1 MQVLALKYR
10 PKHFSELVG
19 QESVA
24 KTLSLALDNQ
34 RLANA
39 YLFSGLRG
47 SGKTSSSRIFA
58 RALMCETGPKA
69 VPCDTCIQCQ
79 SALNNHHIDI
89 IEMDGASNRGID
101 DVRNLIEQTRYK
113 PSFGRYK
120 IFIIDEVHMF
130 TTEAFNAL
138 LKTLEEPPSHVKFL
152 LATTDAL
159 KLPATILSR
168 TQHFRFKKIP
178 ENSVISHLKT
188 ILEKE
193 QVSYETSALEKL
205 AHSGQGS
212 LRDTI
217 TLLEQAINYCDNAIT
232 ESKVAEMLG
241 AIDRSVLED
250 FFQSLINQ
258 DEARL
263 QERYAILENY
273 ETESVLEE
281 MMLFLKAKLLSP
293 DSYSILLIERFFKII
308 MSSLSLLKEG
318 ANASFVLLL
327 LKMKFKEAL
336 KLKALDDA
344 ILELEQSKESVLK
357 PLNQNANA
365 SKQEP
370 KSTEKIEQA
379 ERIEGTEKKEKLET
393 RENTETLQTLMLS
406 AKDRI
411 FHNLFKQV
419 QTLVYERNYELGE
432 VFEKNIRFIDFDSQT
447 KTLTWESL
455 ATDKDKELLRER
467 FKIVKSIVDGVFGK
481 GENIKI
487 ALKHHLE
494 NKSTLETQEIKD
506 FKISSLREKILPKP
520 TIETTAETKEND
532 TKEAVGKA
540 LQTKEN
546 DTKEAVGK
554 ALQTKENDTKEA
566 VGKALQTKEN
576 DTKEAVGKAL
586 QTKENDTKETKE
598 TQPKQAPTALQEF
611 MANHSELIEEI
622 KSEFEIKSVELL

>member
-58 RALMCETGPKA
+58 RALMCEEGPKA
-69 VPCDTCIQCQ
+69 VPCDTCTQCQ

-308 MSSLSLLKEG
+308 MSGLSLLKEG

-344 ILELEQSKESVLK
+344 ILELEQSKESALK
-357 PLNQNANA
+357 PLSQNANA
-365 SKQEP
+365 FKQE
-370 KSTEKIEQA
+370 SAEKIEKPEKRESA
-379 ERIEGTEKKEKLET
+379 ETP
-393 RENTETLQTLMLS
+393 QTPMLS

-419 QTLVYERNYELGE
+419 QTLVYERNYELGA

-455 ATDKDKELLRER
+455 ATHKDKELLRER
-467 FKIVKSIVDGVFGK
+467 FKIVKSIVDRVFGK
-481 GENIKI
+481 GESIKI
-487 ALKHHLE
+487 ALKNHSE
-494 NKSTLETQEIKD
+494 NKSALEEIKE
-506 FKISSLREKILPKP
+506 FKFPYSKPKP
-520 TIETTAETKEND
+520 TTETTAEMKE
-532 TKEAVGKA
+532 
-540 LQTKEN
+540 
-546 DTKEAVGK
+546 
-554 ALQTKENDTKEA
+554 
-566 VGKALQTKEN
+566 
-576 DTKEAVGKAL
+576 
-586 QTKENDTKETKE
+586 KETKE
-598 TQPKQAPTALQEF
+598 AIEKETKEIQETQPKETPTALQEF
-611 MANHSELIEEI
+611 MTNYSDLIEEI

>member
-58 RALMCETGPKA
+58 RALMCEEGPKA

-263 QERYAILENY
+263 KERYAILENY

-379 ERIEGTEKKEKLET
+379 ERIEGTEKKEKPEKKENAET
-393 RENTETLQTLMLS
+393 PQTPMLS

-419 QTLVYERNYELGE
+419 QTLVYERNYELGA

-455 ATDKDKELLRER
+455 ATNKDKELLRER

-487 ALKHHLE
+487 ALKNHLE
-494 NKSTLETQEIKD
+494 NKSAREETKEVKD

-520 TIETTAETKEND
+520 TTETTAEMKEKEVQKNEIKEKEIKEND
-532 TKEAVGKA
+532 TKEV
-540 LQTKEN
+540 Q
-546 DTKEAVGK
+546 
-554 ALQTKENDTKEA
+554 
-566 VGKALQTKEN
+566 
-576 DTKEAVGKAL
+576 
-586 QTKENDTKETKE
+586 E
-598 TQPKQAPTALQEF
+598 TQPKETPTALQEF

>member
-58 RALMCETGPKA
+58 RALMCEEGPKA

-212 LRDTI
+212 LRDTL

-241 AIDRSVLED
+241 AIDRSVLEV

-281 MMLFLKAKLLSP
+281 MMLFLKAKLLRP

-357 PLNQNANA
+357 PINQNANA
-365 SKQEP
+365 PKQEP

-379 ERIEGTEKKEKLET
+379 KRVEGTEKIASAET
-393 RENTETLQTLMLS
+393 PQTPMLS

-419 QTLVYERNYELGE
+419 QTLVYERNYELGA

-455 ATDKDKELLRER
+455 AADKDKELLRER
-467 FKIVKSIVDGVFGK
+467 FKIVKGIVDGVFGK

-494 NKSTLETQEIKD
+494 NKSAREETKEVKD

-520 TIETTAETKEND
+520 TTETTAEMQEKETKEAAEKETKEKEVQEND
-532 TKEAVGKA
+532 TKEI
-540 LQTKEN
+540 Q
-546 DTKEAVGK
+546 
-554 ALQTKENDTKEA
+554 
-566 VGKALQTKEN
+566 
-576 DTKEAVGKAL
+576 
-586 QTKENDTKETKE
+586 E

>member
-58 RALMCETGPKA
+58 RALMCEEGPKA

-273 ETESVLEE
+273 ETEGVLEE

-344 ILELEQSKESVLK
+344 ILELEQT
-357 PLNQNANA
+357 PFNQSPSISYNAP
-365 SKQEP
+365 KQEP
-370 KSTEKIEQA
+370 KSAEKIEKP
-379 ERIEGTEKKEKLET
+379 EK
-393 RENTETLQTLMLS
+393 RENTEKIASAETPQTPMLS

-419 QTLVYERNYELGE
+419 QTLVYERNYELGA
-432 VFEKNIRFIDFDSQT
+432 VFEKSIRFIDFDSQT

-467 FKIVKSIVDGVFGK
+467 FKIVKGIVDGVFGK

-494 NKSTLETQEIKD
+494 NKSAREETKE
-506 FKISSLREKILPKP
+506 FKFPPLKPKP
-520 TIETTAETKEND
+520 TTETTAEIKEKEVQKNEIKEKEIKEND
-532 TKEAVGKA
+532 TKEV
-540 LQTKEN
+540 Q
-546 DTKEAVGK
+546 
-554 ALQTKENDTKEA
+554 
-566 VGKALQTKEN
+566 
-576 DTKEAVGKAL
+576 
-586 QTKENDTKETKE
+586 E
-598 TQPKQAPTALQEF
+598 TQPKEAPTALQEF

>member
-193 QVSYETSALEKL
+193 QVSYESSALEKL

-273 ETESVLEE
+273 ETEGVLEE

-293 DSYSILLIERFFKII
+293 DTYSILLVERFFKII

-344 ILELEQSKESVLK
+344 IVELEQT
-357 PLNQNANA
+357 PFNQSPSISYNAP
-365 SKQEP
+365 KQEF
-370 KSTEKIEQA
+370 KNIEKREKIEQ
-379 ERIEGTEKKEKLET
+379 IESIEK
-393 RENTETLQTLMLS
+393 RENTETPQTPMLS

-419 QTLVYERNYELGE
+419 QTLVYERNYELGA

-494 NKSTLETQEIKD
+494 NKNAPEETKEVKE
-506 FKISSLREKILPKP
+506 FKFPPLKPKL
-520 TIETTAETKEND
+520 TTETTAEMKEKE
-532 TKEAVGKA
+532 KEAVGKA

-546 DTKEAVGK
+546 DTKEV
-554 ALQTKENDTKEA
+554 QEKEI
-566 VGKALQTKEN
+566 Q
-576 DTKEAVGKAL
+576 
-586 QTKENDTKETKE
+586 E
-598 TQPKQAPTALQEF
+598 TQPKEVPTALQEF
-611 MANHSELIEEI
+611 MANHSNLIEEI

>member
-58 RALMCETGPKA
+58 RALMCEEGPKA
-69 VPCDTCIQCQ
+69 VPCDTCPQCQ

-258 DEARL
+258 DEVRL

-293 DSYSILLIERFFKII
+293 DAYSILLIERFFKII
-308 MSSLSLLKEG
+308 MSGLSLLKEG

-365 SKQEP
+365 FKQE
-370 KSTEKIEQA
+370 SAEKIEKP
-379 ERIEGTEKKEKLET
+379 EKKESAET
-393 RENTETLQTLMLS
+393 PQTPILS

-419 QTLVYERNYELGE
+419 QTLVYERNYELGA

-455 ATDKDKELLRER
+455 ATHKDKELLRER

-487 ALKHHLE
+487 ALKNHSE
-494 NKSTLETQEIKD
+494 NKSALEEIKE
-506 FKISSLREKILPKP
+506 FKFPSLKPKL
-520 TIETTAETKEND
+520 TTETTAETKEND
-532 TKEAVGKA
+532 TKEND
-540 LQTKEN
+540 TKEN
-546 DTKEAVGK
+546 DTKEAV
-554 ALQTKENDTKEA
+554 E
-566 VGKALQTKEN
+566 
-576 DTKEAVGKAL
+576 
-586 QTKENDTKETKE
+586 KETKE
-598 TQPKQAPTALQEF
+598 KDTKEIQETQPKETPTALQEF
-611 MANHSELIEEI
+611 MANHSNLIEEI

>member
-193 QVSYETSALEKL
+193 QVSYEASALEKL

-263 QERYAILENY
+263 KERYAILENY

-293 DSYSILLIERFFKII
+293 DTYSILLIERFFKII

-344 ILELEQSKESVLK
+344 IVELEQSKESVLK

-419 QTLVYERNYELGE
+419 QTLVYERNYELGA

-455 ATDKDKELLRER
+455 AADKDKELLRER

-494 NKSTLETQEIKD
+494 NKSAREETKEVKD
-506 FKISSLREKILPKP
+506 FKISSLREKILSQP

-546 DTKEAVGK
+546 DTKEVQEK
-554 ALQTKENDTKEA
+554 EIKENE
-566 VGKALQTKEN
+566 
-576 DTKEAVGKAL
+576 
-586 QTKENDTKETKE
+586 TKETKE
-598 TQPKQAPTALQEF
+598 AKPKEAPTALQEF

>member
-193 QVSYETSALEKL
+193 QVSYESSALEKL

-273 ETESVLEE
+273 ETEGVLEE

-293 DSYSILLIERFFKII
+293 DTYSILLIERFFKII

-344 ILELEQSKESVLK
+344 IVELEQT
-357 PLNQNANA
+357 PFNQSPSISYNAP
-365 SKQEP
+365 KQEF
-370 KSTEKIEQA
+370 KGTEKIEQA
-379 ERIEGTEKKEKLET
+379 ERIEGTEKREKLEK
-393 RENTETLQTLMLS
+393 RENTETPQTPMLS

-419 QTLVYERNYELGE
+419 QTLVYERNYELGA

-494 NKSTLETQEIKD
+494 NKNAPEETKEVK
-506 FKISSLREKILPKP
+506 FPFLKP
-520 TIETTAETKEND
+520 QPTTETTAETKENE
-532 TKEAVGKA
+532 KEAVGKA

-546 DTKEAVGK
+546 DTKEV
-554 ALQTKENDTKEA
+554 KEKEI
-566 VGKALQTKEN
+566 Q
-576 DTKEAVGKAL
+576 
-586 QTKENDTKETKE
+586 E
-598 TQPKQAPTALQEF
+598 TQPKEAPTALQEF
-611 MANHSELIEEI
+611 MANHSNLIEEI

>member
-193 QVSYETSALEKL
+193 QVSYEGSALEKL

-273 ETESVLEE
+273 ETEGVLEE

-293 DSYSILLIERFFKII
+293 DTYSILLIERFFKII

-344 ILELEQSKESVLK
+344 IVELEQT
-357 PLNQNANA
+357 PFNQSPSISYNAP
-365 SKQEP
+365 KQES
-370 KSTEKIEQA
+370 KNIEKREQREQIES
-379 ERIEGTEKKEKLET
+379 IEK
-393 RENTETLQTLMLS
+393 RENTETPQTPMLS

-419 QTLVYERNYELGE
+419 QTLVYERNYELGA

-487 ALKHHLE
+487 ALKNHLE
-494 NKSTLETQEIKD
+494 NKNAPEETKEVKE
-506 FKISSLREKILPKP
+506 FKFPPLKPKL
-520 TIETTAETKEND
+520 TTETTAEMQEKE

-546 DTKEAVGK
+546 DTKEVQEK
-554 ALQTKENDTKEA
+554 EIKENE
-566 VGKALQTKEN
+566 
-576 DTKEAVGKAL
+576 
-586 QTKENDTKETKE
+586 TKETKE
-598 TQPKQAPTALQEF
+598 AQPKEAPTALQEF

>member
-58 RALMCETGPKA
+58 RALMCEEGPKA

-193 QVSYETSALEKL
+193 QVSYENSALEKL

-273 ETESVLEE
+273 ETEGVLEE

-293 DSYSILLIERFFKII
+293 DTYSILLIERFFKII

-344 ILELEQSKESVLK
+344 IVELEQA
-357 PLNQNANA
+357 PFNQSPSISYNAP
-365 SKQEP
+365 KQES
-370 KSTEKIEQA
+370 KNKNIEQREQIESIEKR
-379 ERIEGTEKKEKLET
+379 ERIETP
-393 RENTETLQTLMLS
+393 QTPMLS

-419 QTLVYERNYELGE
+419 QTLVYERNYELGA

-481 GENIKI
+481 GESIKI

-494 NKSTLETQEIKD
+494 NKSALEETKE
-506 FKISSLREKILPKP
+506 FKFPFLKP
-520 TIETTAETKEND
+520 QPTTETTAETKENE
-532 TKEAVGKA
+532 KEAVGKA

-546 DTKEAVGK
+546 ETKEVQEK
-554 ALQTKENDTKEA
+554 EIKENETKE
-566 VGKALQTKEN
+566 VQ
-576 DTKEAVGKAL
+576 
-586 QTKENDTKETKE
+586 E
-598 TQPKQAPTALQEF
+598 TQPKEAPTVLQEF

>member
-58 RALMCETGPKA
+58 RALMCEEGPKA
-69 VPCDTCIQCQ
+69 VPCDTCAQCQ

-344 ILELEQSKESVLK
+344 ILELEQNKESTLK
-357 PLNQNANA
+357 PLSQNANA
-365 SKQEP
+365 FKQEF
-370 KSTEKIEQA
+370 KSAEKIEKPEKREGA
-379 ERIEGTEKKEKLET
+379 EKRESAET
-393 RENTETLQTLMLS
+393 PQTPMLS

-419 QTLVYERNYELGE
+419 QTLVYERNYELGA

-455 ATDKDKELLRER
+455 ATHKDKELLRER

-487 ALKHHLE
+487 ALKNQ
-494 NKSTLETQEIKD
+494 NKSALEEIKE
-506 FKISSLREKILPKP
+506 FKFPFLKPKP
-520 TIETTAETKEND
+520 TTETTAEMKEKETKEKEVQEND
-532 TKEAVGKA
+532 TKEV
-540 LQTKEN
+540 Q
-546 DTKEAVGK
+546 
-554 ALQTKENDTKEA
+554 
-566 VGKALQTKEN
+566 
-576 DTKEAVGKAL
+576 
-586 QTKENDTKETKE
+586 E

-611 MANHSELIEEI
+611 MANHSNLIEEI

>member
-58 RALMCETGPKA
+58 RALMCEEGPKA

-193 QVSYETSALEKL
+193 QVSYEASALEKL

-293 DSYSILLIERFFKII
+293 NSYSILLIERFFKII

-344 ILELEQSKESVLK
+344 ILELEQTKESVFK
-357 PLNQNANA
+357 PINQNANA
-365 SKQEP
+365 PKQEP
-370 KSTEKIEQA
+370 KSTEKIENP
-379 ERIEGTEKKEKLET
+379 EK
-393 RENTETLQTLMLS
+393 RENAETPQTPMLS

-419 QTLVYERNYELGE
+419 QTLVYERNYELGA

-481 GENIKI
+481 GESIKI

-494 NKSTLETQEIKD
+494 NKSALEVVKELK
-506 FKISSLREKILPKP
+506 FPYSKPKP
-520 TIETTAETKEND
+520 TTETTAETKEKE
-532 TKEAVGKA
+532 TKEKEI
-540 LQTKEN
+540 QEN
-546 DTKEAVGK
+546 DTKEV
-554 ALQTKENDTKEA
+554 Q
-566 VGKALQTKEN
+566 
-576 DTKEAVGKAL
+576 
-586 QTKENDTKETKE
+586 E

-611 MANHSELIEEI
+611 MANHSNLIEEI

>member
-58 RALMCETGPKA
+58 RALMCEEGPKA

-193 QVSYETSALEKL
+193 QVSYESSALEKL

-344 ILELEQSKESVLK
+344 ILELEQSKESAFQ

-365 SKQEP
+365 PKQEP
-370 KSTEKIEQA
+370 KSAERIEQA
-379 ERIEGTEKKEKLET
+379 ERIEGTEKRESAERIESAET
-393 RENTETLQTLMLS
+393 PQTPMLS
-406 AKDRI
+406 VKDRI

-419 QTLVYERNYELGE
+419 QTLVYERNYELGA

-455 ATDKDKELLRER
+455 AADKDKELLRER
-467 FKIVKSIVDGVFGK
+467 FKIVKGIVDGVFGK

-494 NKSTLETQEIKD
+494 NKSAREETKEVKD
-506 FKISSLREKILPKP
+506 FKISSLREKILPQP
-520 TIETTAETKEND
+520 TTETTAEMQEKEVQKKEIKEND
-532 TKEAVGKA
+532 TKEV
-540 LQTKEN
+540 Q
-546 DTKEAVGK
+546 
-554 ALQTKENDTKEA
+554 
-566 VGKALQTKEN
+566 
-576 DTKEAVGKAL
+576 
-586 QTKENDTKETKE
+586 E
-598 TQPKQAPTALQEF
+598 TQPKETPTALQEF
-611 MANHSELIEEI
+611 MANHSNLIEEI

>member
-58 RALMCETGPKA
+58 RALMCEEGPKA

-193 QVSYETSALEKL
+193 QVSYESSALEKL

-258 DEARL
+258 DEAQL

-273 ETESVLEE
+273 ETEGVLEE

-344 ILELEQSKESVLK
+344 IVELEQT
-357 PLNQNANA
+357 PFNQNPSISYNA
-365 SKQEP
+365 PKQEP
-370 KSTEKIEQA
+370 KSAEKIEQA
-379 ERIEGTEKKEKLET
+379 ERIEGTEKIASAET
-393 RENTETLQTLMLS
+393 PQTPMLS

-419 QTLVYERNYELGE
+419 QTLVYERNYELGA

-455 ATDKDKELLRER
+455 ATHKDKELLRER

-481 GENIKI
+481 GESIKI
-487 ALKHHLE
+487 ALKNQ
-494 NKSTLETQEIKD
+494 NKST
-506 FKISSLREKILPKP
+506 REVVKELKFPYLKPKP
-520 TIETTAETKEND
+520 TTETTAETKE
-532 TKEAVGKA
+532 KEV
-540 LQTKEN
+540 QEN
-546 DTKEAVGK
+546 DTKEV
-554 ALQTKENDTKEA
+554 QENDTKE
-566 VGKALQTKEN
+566 VQ
-576 DTKEAVGKAL
+576 EA
-586 QTKENDTKETKE
+586 
-598 TQPKQAPTALQEF
+598 QPKQAPTALQEF

>member
-58 RALMCETGPKA
+58 RALMCEEGPKA

-193 QVSYETSALEKL
+193 QVSYESSALEKL

-344 ILELEQSKESVLK
+344 ILELEQT
-357 PLNQNANA
+357 PFNQSPSISYNAP
-365 SKQEP
+365 KQEF
-370 KSTEKIEQA
+370 KNIEKREKIEQ
-379 ERIEGTEKKEKLET
+379 IESIEK
-393 RENTETLQTLMLS
+393 RENAEAPQTPMLS

-419 QTLVYERNYELGE
+419 QTLVYERNYELGA

-467 FKIVKSIVDGVFGK
+467 FKIVKGIVDSVFGK

-487 ALKHHLE
+487 ALKNHLE
-494 NKSTLETQEIKD
+494 NKSAPEETKEVKD

-520 TIETTAETKEND
+520 TTETTAEMQEKE
-532 TKEAVGKA
+532 TKEAVK
-540 LQTKEN
+540 KEI
-546 DTKEAVGK
+546 KE
-554 ALQTKENDTKEA
+554 KEVQKNEIKE
-566 VGKALQTKEN
+566 KEI
-576 DTKEAVGKAL
+576 
-586 QTKENDTKETKE
+586 KENDTKETKE
-598 TQPKQAPTALQEF
+598 IQPKEAPTALQEF
-611 MANHSELIEEI
+611 MANHSNLIEEI

>member
-58 RALMCETGPKA
+58 RALMCEEGPKA

-193 QVSYETSALEKL
+193 QVSYESSALEKL

-273 ETESVLEE
+273 ETEGVLEE

-293 DSYSILLIERFFKII
+293 DTYSILLIERFFKII

-344 ILELEQSKESVLK
+344 IVELEQAPFNQSPSISYNAPKRESK
-357 PLNQNANA
+357 N
-365 SKQEP
+365 
-370 KSTEKIEQA
+370 IEQR
-379 ERIEGTEKKEKLET
+379 EQIESIEKKES
-393 RENTETLQTLMLS
+393 TETPQTPMLS

-419 QTLVYERNYELGE
+419 QTLVYERNYELGA

-455 ATDKDKELLRER
+455 AADKDKELLRER

-494 NKSTLETQEIKD
+494 NKSAPE
-506 FKISSLREKILPKP
+506 
-520 TIETTAETKEND
+520 ETKEFKFPPLKPQPTTEMTAEIQEKE

-546 DTKEAVGK
+546 DTKEVQK
-554 ALQTKENDTKEA
+554 KEVQK
-566 VGKALQTKEN
+566 
-576 DTKEAVGKAL
+576 
-586 QTKENDTKETKE
+586 NDTKETKE
-598 TQPKQAPTALQEF
+598 AQPKEAPTALQEF

>member
-58 RALMCETGPKA
+58 RALMCEEGPKA
-69 VPCDTCIQCQ
+69 VPCDTCTQCQ

-178 ENSVISHLKT
+178 ENSVISQLKT

-193 QVSYETSALEKL
+193 RVSYETSALEKL

-263 QERYAILENY
+263 QECYAILENY

-308 MSSLSLLKEG
+308 MSGLSLLKEG

-344 ILELEQSKESVLK
+344 ILELEQSKESALK

-365 SKQEP
+365 FKQEP
-370 KSTEKIEQA
+370 KIAEKIE
-379 ERIEGTEKKEKLET
+379 KLEK
-393 RENTETLQTLMLS
+393 RESTETPQTPMLS

-419 QTLVYERNYELGE
+419 QTLVYERNYELGA

-455 ATDKDKELLRER
+455 ATNKDKELLRER

-487 ALKHHLE
+487 ALKNHSE
-494 NKSTLETQEIKD
+494 NKSALEVVKE
-506 FKISSLREKILPKP
+506 FKFPSLKPKP
-520 TIETTAETKEND
+520 TTETTAEMKE
-532 TKEAVGKA
+532 
-540 LQTKEN
+540 
-546 DTKEAVGK
+546 
-554 ALQTKENDTKEA
+554 
-566 VGKALQTKEN
+566 
-576 DTKEAVGKAL
+576 
-586 QTKENDTKETKE
+586 KETKE
-598 TQPKQAPTALQEF
+598 IQETQPKETPTALQEF
-611 MANHSELIEEI
+611 MANNSNLIEEI

>member
-58 RALMCETGPKA
+58 RALMCEEGPKA

-193 QVSYETSALEKL
+193 QVSYESSALEKL

-273 ETESVLEE
+273 ETEGVLEE

-293 DSYSILLIERFFKII
+293 DTYSILLIERFFKII

-344 ILELEQSKESVLK
+344 ILELEQT
-357 PLNQNANA
+357 PFNQNPSISYNA
-365 SKQEP
+365 PKQEF
-370 KSTEKIEQA
+370 KGTEKIEQV
-379 ERIEGTEKKEKLET
+379 ERIEGTEKREKLEK
-393 RENTETLQTLMLS
+393 RENTEAPHTPMLS

-419 QTLVYERNYELGE
+419 QILVYERNYELGV
-432 VFEKNIRFIDFDSQT
+432 VFEKNIRFIDFNSQT

-455 ATDKDKELLRER
+455 AADKDKELLRER
-467 FKIVKSIVDGVFGK
+467 FKIVKGIVDGVFGK
-481 GENIKI
+481 GESIKI

-494 NKSTLETQEIKD
+494 NKSALETQEVKE
-506 FKISSLREKILPKP
+506 FKFPFLKPKP
-520 TIETTAETKEND
+520 TTETTAETKENE
-532 TKEAVGKA
+532 KEAVGKA

-546 DTKEAVGK
+546 DTKEIQK
-554 ALQTKENDTKEA
+554 NDTKE
-566 VGKALQTKEN
+566 VQEKEIKEN
-576 DTKEAVGKAL
+576 E
-586 QTKENDTKETKE
+586 TKETKE
-598 TQPKQAPTALQEF
+598 AQPKEAPTALQEF

>member
-193 QVSYETSALEKL
+193 QVSYESSALEKL

-232 ESKVAEMLG
+232 ESKVAAMLG

-263 QERYAILENY
+263 KERYAILENY

-336 KLKALDDA
+336 KFKALDDA

-393 RENTETLQTLMLS
+393 RENTETLQIPMLS

-419 QTLVYERNYELGE
+419 QTLVYERNYELGA

-455 ATDKDKELLRER
+455 ATNKDKELLRER

-487 ALKHHLE
+487 ALNNHLE
-494 NKSTLETQEIKD
+494 NKSALEEVKE
-506 FKISSLREKILPKP
+506 FKFPYSKPKP
-520 TIETTAETKEND
+520 TTETTAETKEKEVQKKE
-532 TKEAVGKA
+532 TKEKEI
-540 LQTKEN
+540 QKKEIQEN
-546 DTKEAVGK
+546 DTKGI
-554 ALQTKENDTKEA
+554 Q
-566 VGKALQTKEN
+566 
-576 DTKEAVGKAL
+576 
-586 QTKENDTKETKE
+586 E

-611 MANHSELIEEI
+611 MANHSNLIEEI

>member
-58 RALMCETGPKA
+58 RALMCEKGPKA
-69 VPCDTCIQCQ
+69 VPCDTCTQCQ

-293 DSYSILLIERFFKII
+293 DTYSILLIERFFKII
-308 MSSLSLLKEG
+308 MSGLSLLKEG

-365 SKQEP
+365 PKQEP

-393 RENTETLQTLMLS
+393 RENAEAPQTPMLS

-419 QTLVYERNYELGE
+419 QTLVYERNYELGA

-455 ATDKDKELLRER
+455 AADKDKELLRER

-494 NKSTLETQEIKD
+494 NKSAREETKEVKD

-520 TIETTAETKEND
+520 TTETTAETKENE
-532 TKEAVGKA
+532 KEAVGKA

-546 DTKEAVGK
+546 DTKEV
-554 ALQTKENDTKEA
+554 QEKEVQEI
-566 VGKALQTKEN
+566 
-576 DTKEAVGKAL
+576 
-586 QTKENDTKETKE
+586 
-598 TQPKQAPTALQEF
+598 QPKEAPTALQEF

>member
-58 RALMCETGPKA
+58 RALMCEKGPKA
-69 VPCDTCIQCQ
+69 VPCDTCTQCQ

-178 ENSVISHLKT
+178 ENSVIAHLKT

-263 QERYAILENY
+263 QECYAILENY

-293 DSYSILLIERFFKII
+293 DAYSILLTERFFKII

-365 SKQEP
+365 FKQEP
-370 KSTEKIEQA
+370 KSAEKREKP
-379 ERIEGTEKKEKLET
+379 EKKENAET
-393 RENTETLQTLMLS
+393 PQTPMLS

-419 QTLVYERNYELGE
+419 QTLVYERNYELGA

-455 ATDKDKELLRER
+455 ATHKDKELLRER

-487 ALKHHLE
+487 ALKNHSE
-494 NKSTLETQEIKD
+494 NKSAKEVVKE
-506 FKISSLREKILPKP
+506 FKFPYSKPKP
-520 TIETTAETKEND
+520 TTETTAEMKEND
-532 TKEAVGKA
+532 TKEAV
-540 LQTKEN
+540 EN
-546 DTKEAVGK
+546 DTKENDA
-554 ALQTKENDTKEA
+554 KE
-566 VGKALQTKEN
+566 VQ
-576 DTKEAVGKAL
+576 
-586 QTKENDTKETKE
+586 E
-598 TQPKQAPTALQEF
+598 TQPKETPTALQEF
-611 MANHSELIEEI
+611 MANHSDLIEEI

>member
-58 RALMCETGPKA
+58 RALMCEEGPKA
-69 VPCDTCIQCQ
+69 VPCDTCTQCQ

-263 QERYAILENY
+263 KERYAILENY

-293 DSYSILLIERFFKII
+293 DAYSILLIERFFKII
-308 MSSLSLLKEG
+308 MSGLSLLKEG

-365 SKQEP
+365 LKQE
-370 KSTEKIEQA
+370 SAEKIEKPEKRESA
-379 ERIEGTEKKEKLET
+379 ETP
-393 RENTETLQTLMLS
+393 QTPMLS

-419 QTLVYERNYELGE
+419 QTLVYERNYELGA

-455 ATDKDKELLRER
+455 ATNKDKELLRER

-487 ALKHHLE
+487 ALKNHSE
-494 NKSTLETQEIKD
+494 NKSALEVVKE
-506 FKISSLREKILPKP
+506 FKFPPLKPKP
-520 TIETTAETKEND
+520 TTETTAETKENE
-532 TKEAVGKA
+532 TKGAVEKE
-540 LQTKEN
+540 TKEN
-546 DTKEAVGK
+546 DTKEV
-554 ALQTKENDTKEA
+554 KEI
-566 VGKALQTKEN
+566 QP
-576 DTKEAVGKAL
+576 
-586 QTKENDTKETKE
+586 KET
-598 TQPKQAPTALQEF
+598 PTALQEF
-611 MANHSELIEEI
+611 MANYSDLIEEI

>member
-58 RALMCETGPKA
+58 RALMCEEGPKA

-263 QERYAILENY
+263 KERYAILENY

-344 ILELEQSKESVLK
+344 ILELEQT
-357 PLNQNANA
+357 PFNQNPSISYNA
-365 SKQEP
+365 PKQEP
-370 KSTEKIEQA
+370 KSAERIEQA
-379 ERIEGTEKKEKLET
+379 ERIEGTEK
-393 RENTETLQTLMLS
+393 RENAEIPQTPMLS

-419 QTLVYERNYELGE
+419 QTLVYERNYELGA

-455 ATDKDKELLRER
+455 AADKDKELLRER

-487 ALKHHLE
+487 ALRNHSE
-494 NKSTLETQEIKD
+494 NKSAREETKEVKD

-520 TIETTAETKEND
+520 TTETTAEIKEKEVQKNEIKEKEIKEKEIKEKEIKEKEIKEND
-532 TKEAVGKA
+532 TKEV
-540 LQTKEN
+540 QEKE
-546 DTKEAVGK
+546 V
-554 ALQTKENDTKEA
+554 Q
-566 VGKALQTKEN
+566 
-576 DTKEAVGKAL
+576 
-586 QTKENDTKETKE
+586 E
-598 TQPKQAPTALQEF
+598 TQPKEAPTALQEF

>member
-193 QVSYETSALEKL
+193 QVSYESSALEKL

-232 ESKVAEMLG
+232 ESKVAAMLG

-263 QERYAILENY
+263 KERYAILENY

-344 ILELEQSKESVLK
+344 IVELEQT
-357 PLNQNANA
+357 PFNQNPSISYNA
-365 SKQEP
+365 PKQEF
-370 KSTEKIEQA
+370 KSAEKIEKPEKIESA
-379 ERIEGTEKKEKLET
+379 EPPKTP
-393 RENTETLQTLMLS
+393 MLS

-419 QTLVYERNYELGE
+419 QTLVYERNYELGA

-447 KTLTWESL
+447 KTLIWESL
-455 ATDKDKELLRER
+455 ATNKDKELLRER
-467 FKIVKSIVDGVFGK
+467 FKIVKGIVDSVFGK

-487 ALKHHLE
+487 ALKNHSE
-494 NKSTLETQEIKD
+494 NKSAREETKEVKD

-520 TIETTAETKEND
+520 TTETTAETKEKEI
-532 TKEAVGKA
+532 KEAAEKEIKEKEI
-540 LQTKEN
+540 QEN
-546 DTKEAVGK
+546 DTKEV
-554 ALQTKENDTKEA
+554 Q
-566 VGKALQTKEN
+566 
-576 DTKEAVGKAL
+576 
-586 QTKENDTKETKE
+586 E
-598 TQPKQAPTALQEF
+598 TQLKQAPTALQEF
-611 MANHSELIEEI
+611 MANHSNLIEEI

>member
-58 RALMCETGPKA
+58 RALMCEEGPKA
-69 VPCDTCIQCQ
+69 VPCDTCTQCQ

-138 LKTLEEPPSHVKFL
+138 LKTLEEPPNHVKFL

-178 ENSVISHLKT
+178 ENSVIAHLKT

-308 MSSLSLLKEG
+308 MSGLSLLKEG

-365 SKQEP
+365 FKQE
-370 KSTEKIEQA
+370 SAEKIEKP
-379 ERIEGTEKKEKLET
+379 EK
-393 RENTETLQTLMLS
+393 RESAQTPQTPMLS

-419 QTLVYERNYELGE
+419 QTLVYERNYELGV

-455 ATDKDKELLRER
+455 ATHKDKELLRER

-487 ALKHHLE
+487 ALKNQ
-494 NKSTLETQEIKD
+494 NKSALEEIKE
-506 FKISSLREKILPKP
+506 FKFPSLKPKP
-520 TIETTAETKEND
+520 TTETTAEIKE
-532 TKEAVGKA
+532 
-540 LQTKEN
+540 
-546 DTKEAVGK
+546 
-554 ALQTKENDTKEA
+554 
-566 VGKALQTKEN
+566 
-576 DTKEAVGKAL
+576 
-586 QTKENDTKETKE
+586 KETKE
-598 TQPKQAPTALQEF
+598 NETKEIQENQPKETPTALQEF
-611 MANHSELIEEI
+611 MTNHSDLIEEI

>member
-138 LKTLEEPPSHVKFL
+138 LKTLEEPPGHVKFL

-193 QVSYETSALEKL
+193 QVSYEASALEKL

-263 QERYAILENY
+263 KERYAILENY

-344 ILELEQSKESVLK
+344 IVELEQT
-357 PLNQNANA
+357 PFNQNPNISYNA
-365 SKQEP
+365 PKQEF

-379 ERIEGTEKKEKLET
+379 ERIEGTEKKESAEKK
-393 RENTETLQTLMLS
+393 ENTETPQTPMLS

-419 QTLVYERNYELGE
+419 QTLVYERNYELGA

-467 FKIVKSIVDGVFGK
+467 SKIVKSIVDGVFGK
-481 GENIKI
+481 GESIKI
-487 ALKHHLE
+487 ALKNHLE
-494 NKSTLETQEIKD
+494 NKSAREETKEVKD
-506 FKISSLREKILPKP
+506 FKISSLREKISPKP
-520 TIETTAETKEND
+520 TTETTAEMKEKETKEAVKKEVQEKEIKEND
-532 TKEAVGKA
+532 TKEI
-540 LQTKEN
+540 Q
-546 DTKEAVGK
+546 
-554 ALQTKENDTKEA
+554 
-566 VGKALQTKEN
+566 
-576 DTKEAVGKAL
+576 
-586 QTKENDTKETKE
+586 E
-598 TQPKQAPTALQEF
+598 TQPKQTPTALQEF

>member
-58 RALMCETGPKA
+58 RALMCEEGPKA

-193 QVSYETSALEKL
+193 QVSYESSALEKL

-232 ESKVAEMLG
+232 ESKVAAMLG

-336 KLKALDDA
+336 KFKALDDA
-344 ILELEQSKESVLK
+344 IVELEQTKESAFQ

-365 SKQEP
+365 PKQEP
-370 KSTEKIEQA
+370 KSAEKREKP
-379 ERIEGTEKKEKLET
+379 EKKENAET
-393 RENTETLQTLMLS
+393 PQTPMLS

-419 QTLVYERNYELGE
+419 QTLVYERNYELGA

-455 ATDKDKELLRER
+455 ATNKDKELLRER

-481 GENIKI
+481 GESIKI
-487 ALKHHLE
+487 ALKNHSE
-494 NKSTLETQEIKD
+494 NKSALEEVRE
-506 FKISSLREKILPKP
+506 FKFPYSKPKP
-520 TIETTAETKEND
+520 TTETTAETKEKEVQKKE
-532 TKEAVGKA
+532 TKEKEI
-540 LQTKEN
+540 QKKEIQEN
-546 DTKEAVGK
+546 DTKGI
-554 ALQTKENDTKEA
+554 Q
-566 VGKALQTKEN
+566 
-576 DTKEAVGKAL
+576 
-586 QTKENDTKETKE
+586 E

>member
-58 RALMCETGPKA
+58 RALMCEKGPKA
-69 VPCDTCIQCQ
+69 VPCDTCTQCQ

-293 DSYSILLIERFFKII
+293 DAYSILLIERFFKII
-308 MSSLSLLKEG
+308 MSGLSLLKEG
-318 ANASFVLLL
+318 ANTSFVLLL

-344 ILELEQSKESVLK
+344 ILELEQSKESALK

-365 SKQEP
+365 FKQE
-370 KSTEKIEQA
+370 SAEKIEKP
-379 ERIEGTEKKEKLET
+379 EK
-393 RENTETLQTLMLS
+393 RESTETPQTPMLS

-419 QTLVYERNYELGE
+419 QTLVYERNYELGA

-455 ATDKDKELLRER
+455 ATHKDKELLRER

-487 ALKHHLE
+487 ALKNHSE
-494 NKSTLETQEIKD
+494 NKSAREVVKE
-506 FKISSLREKILPKP
+506 FKFPSLKPKP
-520 TIETTAETKEND
+520 TTETAETKEKETKEKETKEKETKEKETKEKEIKEND
-532 TKEAVGKA
+532 TKEV
-540 LQTKEN
+540 Q
-546 DTKEAVGK
+546 
-554 ALQTKENDTKEA
+554 
-566 VGKALQTKEN
+566 
-576 DTKEAVGKAL
+576 
-586 QTKENDTKETKE
+586 E
-598 TQPKQAPTALQEF
+598 TQPKEAPTALQEF
-611 MANHSELIEEI
+611 MANNSNLIEEI

>member
-69 VPCDTCIQCQ
+69 VPCDTCTQCQ

-193 QVSYETSALEKL
+193 QVSYESSALEKL

-258 DEARL
+258 DEAQL

-293 DSYSILLIERFFKII
+293 DTYSILLIERFFKII

-344 ILELEQSKESVLK
+344 IVELEQT
-357 PLNQNANA
+357 PFNQNPSISYNA
-365 SKQEP
+365 PKQEP
-370 KSTEKIEQA
+370 KSAEKIERA
-379 ERIEGTEKKEKLET
+379 ERIEGTEKIASAET
-393 RENTETLQTLMLS
+393 PQTPMLS

-419 QTLVYERNYELGE
+419 QTLVYERNYELGA
-432 VFEKNIRFIDFDSQT
+432 VFEKNICFIDFDSQT

-455 ATDKDKELLRER
+455 ATNKDKELLRER
-467 FKIVKSIVDGVFGK
+467 FKIVKGIVDRVFGK

-487 ALKHHLE
+487 ALKNHLE
-494 NKSTLETQEIKD
+494 NKSAREETKEIKD
-506 FKISSLREKILPKP
+506 FKISSLREKILPQP
-520 TIETTAETKEND
+520 TTETTAEMKEKETKEAVKKEIKEKEIKEKEIKEND
-532 TKEAVGKA
+532 TKEI
-540 LQTKEN
+540 Q
-546 DTKEAVGK
+546 
-554 ALQTKENDTKEA
+554 
-566 VGKALQTKEN
+566 
-576 DTKEAVGKAL
+576 
-586 QTKENDTKETKE
+586 E
-598 TQPKQAPTALQEF
+598 TQPKEAPTALQEF
-611 MANHSELIEEI
+611 MANHSNLIEEI

>member
-58 RALMCETGPKA
+58 RALMCEEGPKA

-193 QVSYETSALEKL
+193 QVSYESSALEKL

-344 ILELEQSKESVLK
+344 ILELEQTHF
-357 PLNQNANA
+357 NQNPSISYNA
-365 SKQEP
+365 PKQEP
-370 KSTEKIEQA
+370 KSAEKIEQA
-379 ERIEGTEKKEKLET
+379 ERIEGTEKKESAET
-393 RENTETLQTLMLS
+393 PQTPMLS

-419 QTLVYERNYELGE
+419 QTLVYERNYELGA

-487 ALKHHLE
+487 ALKNHLE
-494 NKSTLETQEIKD
+494 NKSAREETKEVKD

-520 TIETTAETKEND
+520 TTETTAETKEKE
-532 TKEAVGKA
+532 TKEAAEKE
-540 LQTKEN
+540 TKEKEVQEN
-546 DTKEAVGK
+546 DTKEI
-554 ALQTKENDTKEA
+554 Q
-566 VGKALQTKEN
+566 
-576 DTKEAVGKAL
+576 
-586 QTKENDTKETKE
+586 E
-598 TQPKQAPTALQEF
+598 TQPKEAPTALQEF
-611 MANHSELIEEI
+611 MANHSNLIEEI

>member
-58 RALMCETGPKA
+58 RALMCEEGPKA
-69 VPCDTCIQCQ
+69 VPCDTCTQCQ

-344 ILELEQSKESVLK
+344 ILELEQNKESAFW

-365 SKQEP
+365 PKQEP
-370 KSTEKIEQA
+370 KSSEKREKP
-379 ERIEGTEKKEKLET
+379 EKK
-393 RENTETLQTLMLS
+393 ENTETLQTSMLS

-419 QTLVYERNYELGE
+419 QTLVYERNYELGA
-432 VFEKNIRFIDFDSQT
+432 VFEKNIRFVDFDSQT

-455 ATDKDKELLRER
+455 ATNKDKELLRER

-487 ALKHHLE
+487 ALKNHSE
-494 NKSTLETQEIKD
+494 NKSALEVVKELK
-506 FKISSLREKILPKP
+506 FPYSKPKP
-520 TIETTAETKEND
+520 TTETTAELKE
-532 TKEAVGKA
+532 
-540 LQTKEN
+540 
-546 DTKEAVGK
+546 
-554 ALQTKENDTKEA
+554 
-566 VGKALQTKEN
+566 
-576 DTKEAVGKAL
+576 
-586 QTKENDTKETKE
+586 KETKE
-598 TQPKQAPTALQEF
+598 KETKEKETKEKETKEKETKEKETKEKETKEKETKEKETKEKETKEKVVQETQPKEAPTALQEF
-611 MANHSELIEEI
+611 MANHSNLIEEI

>member
-58 RALMCETGPKA
+58 RALMCEEGPKA
-69 VPCDTCIQCQ
+69 VPCDTCTQCQ

-178 ENSVISHLKT
+178 ENSVIAHLKT

-308 MSSLSLLKEG
+308 MSGLSLLKEG

-365 SKQEP
+365 FKQE
-370 KSTEKIEQA
+370 SADKIEKP
-379 ERIEGTEKKEKLET
+379 EKKESAET
-393 RENTETLQTLMLS
+393 PQTPMLS

-419 QTLVYERNYELGE
+419 QTLVYERNYELGA

-455 ATDKDKELLRER
+455 ATHKDKELLRER

-487 ALKHHLE
+487 ALKNHSE
-494 NKSTLETQEIKD
+494 NKSALEVVKE
-506 FKISSLREKILPKP
+506 FKFPYSKPKP
-520 TIETTAETKEND
+520 TTETTAEMKE
-532 TKEAVGKA
+532 
-540 LQTKEN
+540 
-546 DTKEAVGK
+546 
-554 ALQTKENDTKEA
+554 
-566 VGKALQTKEN
+566 
-576 DTKEAVGKAL
+576 
-586 QTKENDTKETKE
+586 KETKE
-598 TQPKQAPTALQEF
+598 AIEKETKENGTKEIQETQPKETPTALQEF
-611 MANHSELIEEI
+611 MTNHSDLIEEI

>member
-193 QVSYETSALEKL
+193 QVSYESSALEKL

-273 ETESVLEE
+273 ETEGVLEE

-293 DSYSILLIERFFKII
+293 DTYSILLIERFFKII

-344 ILELEQSKESVLK
+344 IVELEQT
-357 PLNQNANA
+357 PFNQSPSISYNAP
-365 SKQEP
+365 KQEF
-370 KSTEKIEQA
+370 KNIENIENIEKREQIESIEKRESA
-379 ERIEGTEKKEKLET
+379 ETP
-393 RENTETLQTLMLS
+393 QTPMLS

-419 QTLVYERNYELGE
+419 QTLVYERNYELGA

-494 NKSTLETQEIKD
+494 NKNAPEETKEVKE
-506 FKISSLREKILPKP
+506 FKFPPLKP
-520 TIETTAETKEND
+520 QLTTETTAEMQEKE
-532 TKEAVGKA
+532 TKEAVKKA

-546 DTKEAVGK
+546 DTKEV
-554 ALQTKENDTKEA
+554 KEKEI
-566 VGKALQTKEN
+566 Q
-576 DTKEAVGKAL
+576 
-586 QTKENDTKETKE
+586 E
-598 TQPKQAPTALQEF
+598 TQPKEAPTALQEF
-611 MANHSELIEEI
+611 MANHSNLIEEI

>member
-58 RALMCETGPKA
+58 RALMCEKGPKA
-69 VPCDTCIQCQ
+69 VPCDTCTQCQ

-138 LKTLEEPPSHVKFL
+138 LKTLEEPPNHVKFL

-178 ENSVISHLKT
+178 ENSVIAHLKT

-308 MSSLSLLKEG
+308 MSGLSLLKEG

-365 SKQEP
+365 FKQEP
-370 KSTEKIEQA
+370 KIADKIEKP
-379 ERIEGTEKKEKLET
+379 EK
-393 RENTETLQTLMLS
+393 RESAQTPQTPMLS

-419 QTLVYERNYELGE
+419 QTLVYERNYELGA

-455 ATDKDKELLRER
+455 ATHKDKELLRER

-487 ALKHHLE
+487 ALKNHSE
-494 NKSTLETQEIKD
+494 NKSAKEVVKE
-506 FKISSLREKILPKP
+506 FKFPSLKPKP
-520 TIETTAETKEND
+520 TTETTAETKENE
-532 TKEAVGKA
+532 TKEAVEKEIKENN
-540 LQTKEN
+540 TKEI
-546 DTKEAVGK
+546 
-554 ALQTKENDTKEA
+554 Q
-566 VGKALQTKEN
+566 
-576 DTKEAVGKAL
+576 
-586 QTKENDTKETKE
+586 E
-598 TQPKQAPTALQEF
+598 TQPKEAPTALQEF
-611 MANHSELIEEI
+611 MANHSDLIEEI

>member
-58 RALMCETGPKA
+58 RALMCEEGPKA
-69 VPCDTCIQCQ
+69 VPCDTCTQCQ

-178 ENSVISHLKT
+178 ENSVIAHLKT

-293 DSYSILLIERFFKII
+293 DTYSILLIERFFKII
-308 MSSLSLLKEG
+308 MSGLSLLKEG

-344 ILELEQSKESVLK
+344 ILELEQNKESVLK

-365 SKQEP
+365 FKQET
-370 KSTEKIEQA
+370 KSAEK
-379 ERIEGTEKKEKLET
+379 REKPEK
-393 RENTETLQTLMLS
+393 RENAQTPQTPMLS

-419 QTLVYERNYELGE
+419 QTLVYERNYELGA

-455 ATDKDKELLRER
+455 ATHKDKELLRER

-487 ALKHHLE
+487 ALKNHSE
-494 NKSTLETQEIKD
+494 NKSAKEVVKELK
-506 FKISSLREKILPKP
+506 FPYSKPKP
-520 TIETTAETKEND
+520 TTETTAEMKEKETKEVAEKETKEVQEND
-532 TKEAVGKA
+532 TKEV
-540 LQTKEN
+540 Q
-546 DTKEAVGK
+546 
-554 ALQTKENDTKEA
+554 
-566 VGKALQTKEN
+566 
-576 DTKEAVGKAL
+576 
-586 QTKENDTKETKE
+586 E

-611 MANHSELIEEI
+611 MANHSNLIEEI

>member
-193 QVSYETSALEKL
+193 QVSYEASALEKL

-273 ETESVLEE
+273 ETEGVLEE

-344 ILELEQSKESVLK
+344 IVELEQT
-357 PLNQNANA
+357 PFNQSPSISYNAP
-365 SKQEP
+365 KQEF
-370 KSTEKIEQA
+370 KGTEKIEQA
-379 ERIEGTEKKEKLET
+379 ERIEGTEKREKLET
-393 RENTETLQTLMLS
+393 RENTETPQTPMLS

-419 QTLVYERNYELGE
+419 QTLVYERNYELGA

-481 GENIKI
+481 GESIKI
-487 ALKHHLE
+487 ALKNHLE
-494 NKSTLETQEIKD
+494 NKNAPEETKE
-506 FKISSLREKILPKP
+506 FKFPPLKP
-520 TIETTAETKEND
+520 QPTTETTAEMQEND

-546 DTKEAVGK
+546 DTKEVQEK
-554 ALQTKENDTKEA
+554 EIKENE
-566 VGKALQTKEN
+566 
-576 DTKEAVGKAL
+576 
-586 QTKENDTKETKE
+586 TKETKE
-598 TQPKQAPTALQEF
+598 AKPKEAPTALQEF

>member
-193 QVSYETSALEKL
+193 QVSYESSALEKL

-273 ETESVLEE
+273 ETEGVLEE

-293 DSYSILLIERFFKII
+293 DTYSILLIERFFKII

-344 ILELEQSKESVLK
+344 ILELEQV
-357 PLNQNANA
+357 PFNQSPSIIYNAP
-365 SKQEP
+365 KQES
-370 KSTEKIEQA
+370 KST
-379 ERIEGTEKKEKLET
+379 ERIEGTEK
-393 RENTETLQTLMLS
+393 RENAEAPQTPMLS

-419 QTLVYERNYELGE
+419 QTLVYERNYELGA

-455 ATDKDKELLRER
+455 AADKDKELLRER
-467 FKIVKSIVDGVFGK
+467 FKIVKSIVDSVFGK

-494 NKSTLETQEIKD
+494 NKNAPEETKEVK
-506 FKISSLREKILPKP
+506 FPFLKP
-520 TIETTAETKEND
+520 QPTTETTAEMQEKE

-546 DTKEAVGK
+546 DTKEVQEK
-554 ALQTKENDTKEA
+554 EIKENE
-566 VGKALQTKEN
+566 
-576 DTKEAVGKAL
+576 
-586 QTKENDTKETKE
+586 TKETKE
-598 TQPKQAPTALQEF
+598 AQPKEAPTALQEF
-611 MANHSELIEEI
+611 MTNHSELIEEI

>member
-58 RALMCETGPKA
+58 RALMCEEGPKA

-193 QVSYETSALEKL
+193 QVSYESSALEKL

-232 ESKVAEMLG
+232 ESKVAAMLG

-263 QERYAILENY
+263 KERYAILENY

-344 ILELEQSKESVLK
+344 ILELEQT
-357 PLNQNANA
+357 PFNQSPSISYNAP
-365 SKQEP
+365 KQEP
-370 KSTEKIEQA
+370 KSTERIEQA
-379 ERIEGTEKKEKLET
+379 ERIEGTEKKEKLEK
-393 RENTETLQTLMLS
+393 RENTETPQTPMLS

-419 QTLVYERNYELGE
+419 QTLVYERNYELGA
-432 VFEKNIRFIDFDSQT
+432 VFEKNIHFIDFDSQT

-455 ATDKDKELLRER
+455 AADKDKELLRER

-494 NKSTLETQEIKD
+494 NKNALEETKEVKD
-506 FKISSLREKILPKP
+506 FKISSLREKILSQP
-520 TIETTAETKEND
+520 TTETTAETKEKE
-532 TKEAVGKA
+532 TKEAVKKEIKEKE
-540 LQTKEN
+540 TKEKE
-546 DTKEAVGK
+546 TKE
-554 ALQTKENDTKEA
+554 KE
-566 VGKALQTKEN
+566 VQ
-576 DTKEAVGKAL
+576 
-586 QTKENDTKETKE
+586 ENDTKETKE
-598 TQPKQAPTALQEF
+598 AQPKEAPTALQEF